1 MTPEEARIM
10 AELARRL
17 VLFMAERRCLITILS
32 EAVRD
37 RQVPT
42 DWTSK
47 LVKLQVIPE
56 YQNFVAQWEPAIRKL
71 EEDAEF
77 EALLPLLQKI
87 SEGKFP
93 N

>member
-10 AELARRL
+10 AELARKL
-17 VLFMAERRCLITILS
+17 VLFMAERRCLVTILS

-37 RQVPT
+37 KRVPT
-42 DWTSK
+42 DWTSTLMK
-47 LVKLQVIPE
+47 LRAIPE
-56 YQNFVAQWEPAIRKL
+56 YQNFLAQWEPALHKL
-71 EEDAEF
+71 EEEANF

-87 SEGKFP
+87 SEGKLP